1 MEGLRSI
8 LYAAMALTSGA
19 ALIHVWAMP
28 EHFGEWWGY
37 GTFFLFVA
45 VAQGAYGLAL
55 LRPTRWLFLPGIFG
69 NLAIVVLYVVT
80 RTIGIPFFGPH
91 SGEVEN
97 VGGLDLSATVAEL
110 ALIVAL
116 AVLWRTG
123 ERVETL
129 GRTRPRFFTE
139 VR

>member
-8 LYAAMALTSGA
+8 LYA
-19 ALIHVWAMP
+19 
-28 EHFGEWWGY
+28 
-37 GTFFLFVA
+37 
-45 VAQGAYGLAL
+45 
-55 LRPTRWLFLPGIFG
+55 
-69 NLAIVVLYVVT
+69 
-80 RTIGIPFFGPH
+80 
-91 SGEVEN
+91 
-97 VGGLDLSATVAEL
+97 

-123 ERVETL
+123 ERVGTL

>member
-19 ALIHVWAMP
+19 ALI
-28 EHFGEWWGY
+28 
-37 GTFFLFVA
+37 
-45 VAQGAYGLAL
+45 
-55 LRPTRWLFLPGIFG
+55 
-69 NLAIVVLYVVT
+69 
-80 RTIGIPFFGPH
+80 
-91 SGEVEN
+91 
-97 VGGLDLSATVAEL
+97 
-110 ALIVAL
+110 VAL

-123 ERVETL
+123 ERVGTL